1 MPERAP
7 IRRRQDAAGPP
18 SPDSAA
24 RCLLIA
30 RPAICRARPAAAAA
44 TAMAVPLVAGVPGR
58 GAQAPA
64 GAPRTPFRTLIMQ
77 SPGGAGVLNKTELV
91 LLVLGACGGR
101 HVTGMTRLTK
111 LVFLSEREVLTGS
124 GDMRERFRFVP
135 DKFGPFT
142 TEMYDQTEFLES
154 VGMLEKDG
162 KRFQITGKGR
172 RFLEA
177 KTYRR
182 APRRI
187 VRGISD
193 MKEKYARL
201 ELDDLLAHVYT
212 AYPEYALG
220 SEMRSRVAAM
230 NRP

>member
-1 MPERAP
+1 M
-7 IRRRQDAAGPP
+7 
-18 SPDSAA
+18 
-24 RCLLIA
+24 
-30 RPAICRARPAAAAA
+30 
-44 TAMAVPLVAGVPGR
+44 
-58 GAQAPA
+58 
-64 GAPRTPFRTLIMQ
+64 
-77 SPGGAGVLNKTELV
+77 LNKTELV
-91 LLVLGACGGR
+91 LLVLGACGGSP
-101 HVTGMTRLTK
+101 VAGMTRLTK
-111 LVFLSEREVLTGS
+111 LVFLSEREVLTGR

-154 VGMLEKDG
+154 VGMLERDE

-182 APRRI
+182 TPRRI

-193 MKEKYARL
+193 LKEKYAPL

-212 AYPEYALG
+212 TYPEYAIR
-220 SEMRSRVAAM
+220 SEIRDRVAATE
-230 NRP
+230 